1 MPNAQPK
8 RCSCVNVHRTL
19 MREYH
24 DREWGCR
31 RTTIARISRFL
42 ILEAAGGTQLVA
54 RAQQAQGLPS
64 RVQRLQSREARAV
77 LGDDSQK
84 RK

>member
-8 RCSCVNVHRTL
+8 RCFYVNVHRVL

-24 DREWGCR
+24 DREWGGAAHDDR
-31 RTTIARISRFL
+31 PHSAFL
-42 ILEAAGGTQLVA
+42 ILEAPGGTQLVA
-54 RAQQAQGLPS
+54 RAQQAQALPS
-64 RVQRLQSREARAV
+64 RVQRLQSREARAI
-77 LGDDSQK
+77 LGGDSQK